1 MLALLSTSIPLA
13 DVYTSTLI
21 AVDSKGSLLRRP
33 SPKDL
38 TAAKSLH
45 VFALSS
51 HNRILVAESEGSF
64 DIDLWEAIAEEARRE
79 CRGDLSAETNTNNAS
94 MDTAEDGSLEDS
106 LRRVLEAKLAGDRRW
121 KESNK

>member
-13 DVYTSTLI
+13 EVYTSTLI

-33 SPKDL
+33 SPEDVI
-38 TAAKSLH
+38 AAHSLH
-45 VFALSS
+45 VFAFSS

-64 DIDLWEAIAEEARRE
+64 DIDFWETIVEEARRE
-79 CRGDLSAETNTNNAS
+79 CREDLSAENNTNDAS

-106 LRRVLEAKLAGDRRW
+106 LRRVLEVKLAGDRRW
-121 KESNK
+121 KKSNK